1 MLPKKLALFFLFF
14 QRQTEAERG
23 AMLSLSLF
31 HSQKV
36 RQQIMGAESGLLFPL
51 GHGLFFASWTDVQQV
66 GAQLLYERRWR
77 RWRSPPA
84 NPFPFNPQLVPHP
97 RHQDFIF
104 LFFYFFFEESTCETP
119 RNYARQLD
127 NSKLGDTHKNTDI
140 QTAHT
145 RNYTHTCCW
154 RQKKKFRNE
163 PLM

>member
-51 GHGLFFASWTDVQQV
+51 GHGLFFFASWTDVQQV

-97 RHQDFIF
+97 RHQDFIYLFIF
-104 LFFYFFFEESTCETP
+104 LRSQLVKPPEITHGSWITP
-119 RNYARQLD
+119 SSGTHTKTLIFRQH
-127 NSKLGDTHKNTDI
+127 THAT
-140 QTAHT
+140 THT
-145 RNYTHTCCW
+145 RAAGE
-154 RQKKKFRNE
+154 KKKSSE
-163 PLM
+163 MSL